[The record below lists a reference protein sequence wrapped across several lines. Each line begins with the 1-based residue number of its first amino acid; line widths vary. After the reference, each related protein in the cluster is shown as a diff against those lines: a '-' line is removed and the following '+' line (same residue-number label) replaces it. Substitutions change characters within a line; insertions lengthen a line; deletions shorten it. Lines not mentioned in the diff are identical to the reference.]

1 MRMNRMRKFL
11 RVVALAA
18 LLAAGGQ
25 HLGISFAAPAGQGS
39 SAGSSEPA
47 SLDADM
53 VEYDMKTGVVTAEGN
68 VLMKRGIS
76 RVAGERANYN
86 TNTQE
91 GMVEGNVIAVREDM
105 RITCHKIT
113 TDGPDHM
120 LALGNVHGTQQDK
133 TFTGE
138 TVEYFPKENEYVRIP
153 TGGVITSN
161 DGTFTADFMEGWLG
175 EEHYVGIGNAH
186 LVSPP
191 NDLEAAGDRVDY
203 FGKTE
208 GKAILTGNAWAI
220 QDNNMVRGNRL
231 TIYLAQDGKARVQ

>member
-1 MRMNRMRKFL
+1 MKGNKRKNFWGALVLAGFL
-11 RVVALAA
+11 LVGSPQMGMIY
-18 LLAAGGQ
+18 AAG
-25 HLGISFAAPAGQGS
+25 ANETP
-39 SAGSSEPA
+39 EPS
-47 SLDADM
+47 SLDADT

-68 VLMKRGIS
+68 VLMKRGVSKI
-76 RVAGERANYN
+76 AGDKAAYN

-91 GMVEGNVIAVREDM
+91 GMVEGNVVAVREDM
-105 RITCHKIT
+105 RVTCDKLT

-120 LALGNVHGTQQDK
+120 LALGNVRGTQQDK
-133 TFTGE
+133 SFTGE
-138 TVEYFPKENEYVRIP
+138 TVEYFPKQNGYVKIP
-153 TGGVITSN
+153 TGGTIASK

-175 EEHYVGIGNAH
+175 EEHYVGIGHAH

-203 FGKTE
+203 FGKET

-231 TIYLAQDGKARVQ
+231 TIYLAQDGKAKVQ